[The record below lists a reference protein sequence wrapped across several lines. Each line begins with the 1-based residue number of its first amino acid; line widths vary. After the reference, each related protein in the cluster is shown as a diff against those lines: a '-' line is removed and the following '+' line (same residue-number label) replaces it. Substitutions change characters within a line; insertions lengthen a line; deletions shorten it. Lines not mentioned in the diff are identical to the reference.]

1 MAQQTTPVPVMPA
14 RTISDSLVHSY
25 LFMRR
30 GIGVIGVG
38 LPFALAIGYA
48 ASSHRAV
55 LRNSISS
62 YYYTDMRNVFVGSLW
77 AIGVFLICY
86 RFNLV
91 DDILSTIAGVL
102 AIAVALCPT
111 APADPTHNAL
121 VASRFHYSFAAGLF
135 LLLAVFCFVLFPRK
149 DPELAPSRRK
159 PLRNRV
165 YVSCGIV
172 IVVSLL
178 FAGGTQTLWADTF
191 QDTNVL
197 FWCESVA
204 IFAFGASW
212 LVKGQTLLKG

>member
-1 MAQQTTPVPVMPA
+1 MTQQQTIAPQPTGGLSA
-14 RTISDSLVHSY
+14 SLVHSY

-48 ASSHRAV
+48 ASAHKAV
-55 LRNSISS
+55 LRSSISS
-62 YYYTDMRNVFVGSLW
+62 YYYTDLRNVFVGALC

-86 RFNLV
+86 RFNLL
-91 DDILSTIAGVL
+91 DDVLSTIAGAL

-111 APADPTHNAL
+111 APDNPTHNAL
-121 VASRFHYSFAAGLF
+121 IASRFHYIFAGGLF
-135 LLLAVFCFVLFPRK
+135 ILLACFCFILFPRK

-159 PLRNRV
+159 PLRNRI
-165 YVSCGIV
+165 YVTCGVI

-178 FAGGTQTLWADTF
+178 FAGATQTIWASTF
-191 QDTNVL
+191 QDTNIL
-197 FWCESVA
+197 FWCESLA

>member
-1 MAQQTTPVPVMPA
+1 MAQQTTPAPVQQA
-14 RTISDSLVHSY
+14 HGVTDSLVHSY

-30 GIGVIGVG
+30 GVGVIGVG

-48 ASSHRAV
+48 VSTHKAV

-62 YYYTDMRNVFVGSLW
+62 YYYTDMRNVFVGSLC

-91 DDILSTIAGVL
+91 DDVLSTIAGVL

-111 APADPTHNAL
+111 APDNPTDNAL
-121 VASRFHYSFAAGLF
+121 MASRFHYIFAGGLF
-135 LLLAVFCFVLFPRK
+135 ILLAVFCFVLFPRK
-149 DPELAPSRRK
+149 DPDFSPARRK
-159 PLRNRV
+159 PLRNRI
-165 YVSCGIV
+165 YIGCGVV

-178 FAGGTQTLWADTF
+178 FAGATQTIWSTTF
-191 QDTNVL
+191 IDTNVL

-212 LVKGQTLLKG
+212 LIKGQTLLKG

>member
-1 MAQQTTPVPVMPA
+1 MAQQTTQALSPQTRGV
-14 RTISDSLVHSY
+14 SNGLVHSY

-48 ASSHRAV
+48 ATVHKAV
-55 LRNSISS
+55 LRNSISA
-62 YYYTDMRNVFVGSLW
+62 YYYTDMRNVFVGCLC

-91 DDILSTIAGVL
+91 DDVLSTMAGLL

-111 APADPTHNAL
+111 APDNATDNAL
-121 VASRFHYSFAAGLF
+121 LASRLHYIFAGGLF
-135 LLLAVFCFVLFPRK
+135 ILLAVFCFVLFPRK

-159 PLRNRV
+159 PLRNRI
-165 YVSCGIV
+165 YVSCGII

-178 FAGGTQTLWADTF
+178 FAGATQTIWESTF
-191 QDTNVL
+191 VDTNVL
-197 FWCESVA
+197 FWAESVA